1 MRPVPEAVVLARLVL
16 ALAIVVVA
24 TRLVGALARKV
35 GQPAVVGEIA
45 GGILLGPTV
54 FGALA
59 PGLSAAVLPPDV
71 VPPLRMLADA
81 GVVLFMFRIGLEL
94 DTSVLA
100 REARRAFGIA
110 QASIL
115 LPALLGIALSWKLYP
130 SLAGPTVTFW
140 PFALF
145 VGVSMAV
152 TAFPVLARILV
163 DFGLLRTPLG
173 AMAMSVAAIDDATA
187 WCLLA
192 AVTGLVR
199 AEPGAW
205 IDTTVLAPAFALVMI
220 TAGRAL
226 LARLASGPASS
237 WRIGVLIAGMLASA
251 AATHV
256 IGIHAIFGAFLFGA
270 LVPAHSPLAHA
281 AVATVTG
288 LIGVMMPAFFAV
300 TGLRTEVSLIDG
312 AAAWGTFVLVLA
324 VACAGKIG
332 GTYVS
337 ARWAGLSARD
347 AGALGAL
354 MNTRGLVGLVVV
366 NLGLNLGV
374 VSPEFFA
381 MLVLVALATTAMTS
395 PLLQWLGIV
404 RPRAGSED
412 PASRR

>member
-1 MRPVPEAVVLARLVL
+1 MKPVPEAVVLARLVL

-24 TRLVGALARKV
+24 TRVVGALARRV

-45 GGILLGPTV
+45 AGILLGPTV

-59 PGLSAAVLPPDV
+59 PAASAFLLPPDIL
-71 VPPLRMLADA
+71 PPLRVLAEV
-81 GVVLFMFRIGLEL
+81 GVVFFMFRIGLEL
-94 DTSVLA
+94 DTSILA
-100 REARRAFGIA
+100 REARTAFGIA
-110 QASIL
+110 QASIV
-115 LPALLGIALSWKLYP
+115 LPALMGIALSWKLYP
-130 SLAGPTVTFW
+130 SLAGPGTAFW

-152 TAFPVLARILV
+152 TAFPVLARILM

-205 IDTTVLAPAFALVMI
+205 IYTAVLAPAFAFVMI
-220 TAGRAL
+220 TGGRAL
-226 LARLASGPASS
+226 LGRLAAGPPSS
-237 WRIGVLIAGMLASA
+237 WRIAVLIAGMLASA
-251 AATHV
+251 AATHF

-270 LVPAHSPLAHA
+270 LVPAQSPLAHA
-281 AVATVTG
+281 ATSTVTG
-288 LIGVMMPAFFAV
+288 IIVVMMPAFFAV
-300 TGLRTEVSLIDG
+300 TGLRTEVSLISG
-312 AAAWGTFVLVLA
+312 ASAWGTVLLVLA

-332 GTYVS
+332 GTYAS
-337 ARWAGLSARD
+337 ARWAGLPARD
-347 AGALGAL
+347 AMALGAL

-366 NLGLNLGV
+366 NLGLSLGV

-395 PLLQWLGIV
+395 PLLQVLGIR
-404 RPRAGSED
+404 RPISG
-412 PASRR
+412 